1 MEDSV
6 KSVKKSY
13 CRGVEKNGGVL
24 LNMDLSYRTPS
35 NCNGKPYPGTYN
47 NLIYHRLTVVL
58 SLWKMCTRFV
68 LSL

>member
-35 NCNGKPYPGTYN
+35 NCNGKP
-47 NLIYHRLTVVL
+47 
-58 SLWKMCTRFV
+58 
-68 LSL
+68 